1 MTTDSRKP
9 VAYLEGNDI
18 YFDDEGHIND
28 YIRQN
33 GTPLYTHPASRQ
45 ALDGQEMT
53 LIKTLVDIRFACG
66 DDGKRMQG
74 ELVEFI
80 AELARKAEQWDQSRG
95 QP

>member
-1 MTTDSRKP
+1 
-9 VAYLEGNDI
+9 
-18 YFDDEGHIND
+18 
-28 YIRQN
+28 
-33 GTPLYTHPASRQ
+33 
-45 ALDGQEMT
+45 MT